1 MKYSE
6 FRKWLKQQGATF
18 ERHRSGSSHYRVTL
32 NGRTTIFPDHGAKE
46 MGKGLVEA
54 IRSNSVSG
62 EAESPAWALS
72 LAYHVHVLCKNGQPR
87 HTYAQL
93 PD

>member
-18 ERHRSGSSHYRVTL
+18 EKHRSSSSHYRVTL

-46 MGKGLVEA
+46 WVKDCWKPSG
-54 IRSNSVSG
+54 SNSVSG
-62 EAESPAWALS
+62 EAESPTRALS
-72 LAYHVHVLCKNGQPR
+72 LAYHVHVL
-87 HTYAQL
+87 
-93 PD
+93 